1 MLLTSSDKH
10 LLSCLIQTISI
21 IIIKVEVEKIKIF
34 FKFDMKNVFSDKV
47 QISVPIRLRKKAN
60 NGKFSFS
67 FDDKND
73 LLFDQNIVFACL
85 ILIQIDLDL

>member
-1 MLLTSSDKH
+1 M
-10 LLSCLIQTISI
+10 
-21 IIIKVEVEKIKIF
+21 EKIKIF
-34 FKFDMKNVFSDKV
+34 FKIDMKNVFSDKV

-67 FDDKND
+67 VDDKND
-73 LLFDQNIVFACL
+73 LLIDQNIVFACL